1 MISKSNADFQAEM
14 KEKQESLDKTH
25 AALRESSASLKEE
38 KARLERLRARARDQ
52 EELEQKIKNHRRV
65 QTTLRKELQSTSPAG
80 AEPVQVGEADKGLDH
95 HGQLHHIDQVFGG
108 GAYDPGLPLSQEQI
122 NFLAGMERAPVL
134 MGRVNA
140 YREHNAKLEQ
150 QARDLRAR
158 SSELEEK
165 YRKIIVLC
173 TGAPEERVDE
183 LLDGLVQAVISEQ
196 KEMGDGNEL
205 SRVRNFL
212 RLVQTT
218 QEG

>member
-1 MISKSNADFQAEM
+1 MLSKSNADFQAEM

-38 KARLERLRARARDQ
+38 KARLERLRARAREQ

-65 QTTLRKELQSTSPAG
+65 QISLQKDVSPTSPIG
-80 AEPVQVGEADKGLDH
+80 AAPVQIGEADKGLDLD
-95 HGQLHHIDQVFGG
+95 GRLQHIDQVFLG
-108 GAYDPGLPLSQEQI
+108 GAYDPSIPLSQDQV
-122 NFLAGMERAPVL
+122 NFVAGLERAPVL
-134 MGRVNA
+134 AGRVNA

-150 QARDLRAR
+150 QARELRAR

-173 TGAPEERVDE
+173 TGANESQVDE
-183 LLDGLVQAVISEQ
+183 LLDNLVQAVISEQ

-212 RLVQTT
+212 RLVQSG
-218 QEG
+218 QE

>member
-1 MISKSNADFQAEM
+1 MLEKSHADFQKEM
-14 KEKQESLDKTH
+14 KEKQEALDKTH
-25 AALRESSASLKEE
+25 AALRESSATLKEE
-38 KARLERLRARARDQ
+38 KARLERLRARAREQ

-65 QTTLRKELQSTSPAG
+65 QVALQKEIKPSSPVG
-80 AEPVQVGEADKGLDH
+80 AEPVLIGEADKGLDH
-95 HGQLHHIDQVFGG
+95 DGRLQHMDQVFLG
-108 GAYDPGLPLSQEQI
+108 GAHDPGMPLSQEQVNLI
-122 NFLAGMERAPVL
+122 AGMERAPVL
-134 MGRVNA
+134 AGRVNA

-150 QARDLRAR
+150 QARELRAR

-173 TGAPEERVDE
+173 TGADESHVDE
-183 LLDGLVQAVISEQ
+183 LLDNLVQAVISEQ

-212 RLVQTT
+212 RMVQDG